1 MTALLVGL
9 VMAFGIF
16 SDNGLGDP
24 MIKRPLV
31 MAALTGLVL
40 GDLQTG
46 IKMGAE
52 LELVFLGITNIG
64 GTVPSDAMTGSIL
77 GTAFAIITGSGS
89 EVALAL
95 AVPIG
100 LLAVLLRNLYQMS
113 LSSFMPKVDQ
123 WIDEGKDKKVVHFHY
138 TACAGIVILHFL
150 IGYMGIAFGSDAV
163 QKLVNAIPKS
173 VSNGLTAISMV
184 LPALGIAL
192 LLNMVWDKKTAIFL
206 ILGFVL
212 VGYMDLPLIALA
224 LLGAVVAVVM
234 AMQEIDAKN
243 RVVAVSAENVEMSDE
258 EDFFND

>member
-9 VMAFGIF
+9 VLAFGIF

-24 MIKRPLV
+24 MLKRPLV

-40 GDLQTG
+40 GDLEAG
-46 IKMGAE
+46 IRMGAE

-64 GTVPSDAMTGSIL
+64 GTVPSDAMTGSVL

-100 LLAVLLRNLYQMS
+100 LLAVLLRNLYQMG
-113 LSSFMPKVDQ
+113 LSSLMPKVDK
-123 WIDEGKDKKVVHFHY
+123 WIDEGKENKVVSFQY
-138 TACAGIVILHFL
+138 LACLGIVILHFL
-150 IGYMGIAFGSDAV
+150 IGYCGIAFGSDAV
-163 QKLVNAIPKS
+163 QRLVNAIPER
-173 VSNGLTAISMV
+173 VNNGLTAISMI

-192 LLNMVWDKKTAIFL
+192 LLNMVWDRKTAIFL

-212 VGYMDLPLIALA
+212 VGYMELPLIALA
-224 LLGAVVAVVM
+224 MLGAVVAVVM
-234 AMQEIDAKN
+234 AMQDLDSKN
-243 RVVAVSAENVEMSDE
+243 KVAAVGTESVTTEE
-258 EDFFND
+258 EDFFDD